1 MKSLYA
7 ETQENNN
14 YNFNNRNRN
23 VKCNFENLFTIL
35 CNAKSGNEKSIL
47 FFIEKYQF
55 LIKKYAFKYKLKNY
69 DADDLIQIGNIS
81 IITAI
86 NKYDLAK
93 GGEYID
99 AYIINSIKNSFKNL
113 ARNQIKYKD
122 ESSLNIAVDE
132 DTEIEDLI
140 SDSFDLED
148 YVINS
153 MLIDS
158 LRTALSP
165 DEFELIRIAYLT
177 EDCTLYRY
185 CIEHNWNYPK
195 KRRELIALLPKI
207 RKLIEN

>member
-55 LIKKYAFKYKLKNY
+55 LIKICFKYKLKNY

-99 AYIINSIKNSFKNL
+99 AYIINSIKNGFKNL

-122 ESSLNIAVDE
+122 ELVLILFDE

-148 YVINS
+148 YVLTLCS
-153 MLIDS
+153 LI
-158 LRTALSP
+158 L
-165 DEFELIRIAYLT
+165 
-177 EDCTLYRY
+177 
-185 CIEHNWNYPK
+185 
-195 KRRELIALLPKI
+195 
-207 RKLIEN
+207 

>member
-1 MKSLYA
+1 MSILKSLYA

-86 NKYDLAK
+86 NMMIFTVLHFPCATT
-93 GGEYID
+93 
-99 AYIINSIKNSFKNL
+99 L
-113 ARNQIKYKD
+113 
-122 ESSLNIAVDE
+122 
-132 DTEIEDLI
+132 
-140 SDSFDLED
+140 
-148 YVINS
+148 
-153 MLIDS
+153 
-158 LRTALSP
+158 
-165 DEFELIRIAYLT
+165 LT
-177 EDCTLYRY
+177 V
-185 CIEHNWNYPK
+185 K
-195 KRRELIALLPKI
+195 KETGKWKWSLIAFALPTVCGILLCI
-207 RKLIEN
+207 CTNLIYNVFNFLFVF